1 MSPRALHTSL
11 AAWSCADDDLCVAVG
26 LGVGVAEGPSSE
38 DEPQLISPSAA
49 LAQTIQ
55 PMSGFMGLLPRV
67 ADPVIVAP
75 ARPAFLPLSG

>member
-1 MSPRALHTSL
+1 MSPRALHTWL
-11 AAWSCADDDLCVAVG
+11 AARSCADGAACVGA
-26 LGVGVAEGPSSE
+26 GVAEEPSSE
-38 DEPQLISPSAA
+38 DEPQLINPSAA